1 MIGSKERCVAAYR
14 DRWLKRATGEY
25 SRYRDD
31 WLKRE
36 MRGCVPKWVAKRE
49 MGGYV
54 KELDTLG
61 SHPAISK
68 ISQQLGVRRSCP

>member
-1 MIGSKERCVAAYR
+1 MVAKQVDRWLKERWVSTVSTEMIGSKERCVSAYR

-36 MRGCVPKWVAKRE
+36 MCGCVQR
-49 MGGYV
+49 
-54 KELDTLG
+54 
-61 SHPAISK
+61 
-68 ISQQLGVRRSCP
+68 